1 MESILMAFSRH
12 GWSPPPLLGLRW
24 LWYTAG
30 CERKEVGDPFDSEIP
45 LRKCDSPINPEHVGV
60 PNDGKLRDKGFS

>member
-1 MESILMAFSRH
+1 MAFSRH